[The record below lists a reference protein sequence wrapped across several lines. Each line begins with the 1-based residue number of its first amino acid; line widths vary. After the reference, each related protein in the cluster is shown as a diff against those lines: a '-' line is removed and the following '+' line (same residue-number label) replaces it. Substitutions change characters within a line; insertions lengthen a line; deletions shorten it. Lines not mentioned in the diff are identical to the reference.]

1 MPDMLDRPLYRHIW
15 KELTR
20 EKRMVF
26 MAGARRVGKTTLA
39 EMIGQSYPN
48 RVYVNWEIP
57 EDRTRMI
64 RNPAFFEETER
75 RDESAPLVMFDE
87 INRQR
92 GWRRYLK
99 GACDR
104 VEGRY
109 QFLAAGSSRLDQ
121 PQRRGDSLAGR
132 YYLLHLWPFT
142 QAELGRANL
151 KAEAFFSNPQQ
162 VSMERHSELKA
173 LWHALAEQS
182 GFPEPFLAGRKTS
195 YRRWSRAYAEQLIR
209 EDIRDLTGVKGIGE
223 METLY
228 HLLPAHVGRLLSVPA
243 LAQGLQVAY
252 NTIRSWLAILQRFF
266 AVLSL
271 APWSQGVPRAIREG
285 QKIYLYDF
293 PRVPDPEARFENM
306 VALELYRAVSNWN
319 ETGYG
324 RFSLHFIRTKDQQE
338 VDFLLSDDGR
348 PVLLVDA
355 RPQEQQPSAALL
367 KFQAALRVPAVHLVQ
382 AAEGYRRV
390 ANDGHSV
397 LVAPACQ
404 YLAGLP

>member
-1 MPDMLDRPLYRHIW
+1 MPGMLDRPLYRHTW

-26 MAGARRVGKTTLA
+26 MAGPRRVGKTTLG

-57 EDRTRMI
+57 EDRTRLI

-75 RDESAPLVMFDE
+75 RDESMPLVMFDE
-87 INRQR
+87 INRHR

-99 GACDR
+99 GAYDR
-104 VEGRY
+104 GEGHY
-109 QFLAAGSSRLDQ
+109 QFLVAGSSRLDH

-151 KAEAFFSNPQQ
+151 KAEAFFGNPQQ
-162 VSMERHSELKA
+162 VSMERHSELWT
-173 LWHALAEQS
+173 LWQTISEQS
-182 GFPEPFLAGRKTS
+182 GFPEPFLSGRKTS
-195 YRRWSRAYAEQLIR
+195 YRRWSSAYAEQLIR
-209 EDIRDLTGVKGIGE
+209 EDIRDLTGVKGIAE

-228 HLLPAHVGRLLSVPA
+228 HLLPAQVGRLLSVPA

-252 NTIRSWLAILQRFF
+252 NTIRSWLTTLQRFF
-266 AVLSL
+266 VVLGL
-271 APWSQGVPRAIREG
+271 APWSRGVPRAIREG
-285 QKIYLYDF
+285 QKVYLWDV
-293 PRVPDPEARFENM
+293 PRVRDPEARFENM
-306 VALELYRAVSNWN
+306 VALELCRAVSSWN
-319 ETGYG
+319 EMGYG
-324 RFSLHFIRTKDQQE
+324 RFSLNFIRTKDQQE

-348 PVLLVDA
+348 PVLLVNA
-355 RPQEQQPSAALL
+355 RAQEHQPSAALM
-367 KFQAALRVPAVHLVQ
+367 KFQTALRVPAVQLVQ

-390 ANDGHSV
+390 SNDEHSI
-397 LVAPACQ
+397 LIAPACQ

>member
-1 MPDMLDRPLYRHIW
+1 MPDMLDRPLYRHMW
-15 KELTR
+15 EELTR

-26 MAGARRVGKTTLA
+26 MAGARRAGKTTLG
-39 EMIGQSYPN
+39 EMIGQCYPN

-64 RNPAFFEETER
+64 RNPTFFEETER
-75 RDESAPLVMFDE
+75 RDESTPLVMFDE
-87 INRQR
+87 INRHR

-99 GACDR
+99 GTYER
-104 VEGRY
+104 FEGRY
-109 QFLAAGSSRLDQ
+109 QFLVAGSSRLDQ
-121 PQRRGDSLAGR
+121 PQRRGDSLTGR
-132 YYLLHLWPFT
+132 YYLLHVWPFT

-151 KAEAFFSNPQQ
+151 KAEAFFGNPQQ
-162 VSMERHSELKA
+162 VSMERHSELSA
-173 LWHALAEQS
+173 LWRTISEQS
-182 GFPEPFLAGRKTS
+182 GFPEPFLSGRKNS

-228 HLLPAHVGRLLSVPA
+228 HLLPAHVGRLLSVPT

-252 NTIRSWLAILQRFF
+252 NTIRSWLATLQRFF
-266 AVLSL
+266 VMTCL

-285 QKIYLYDF
+285 QKIYLWDV
-293 PRVPDPEARFENM
+293 PRVRDPAARFENM
-306 VALELYRAVSNWN
+306 VALELWRAVSNWN
-319 ETGYG
+319 EMGYG
-324 RFSLHFIRTKDQQE
+324 RFSLNFIRTKDQQE
-338 VDFLLSDDGR
+338 VNFLLSDDGR

-355 RPQEQQPSAALL
+355 RPHEQQPSAALL
-367 KFQAALRVPAVHLVQ
+367 KFQSALKVPAVQLVE

-390 ANDGHSV
+390 SNDAHSI
-397 LVAPACQ
+397 LIAPACD

>member
-1 MPDMLDRPLYRHIW
+1 MPGMLDRPLYRQIW

-26 MAGARRVGKTTLA
+26 MAGARRVGKTTLGD
-39 EMIGQSYPN
+39 MIGQAYPN
-48 RVYVNWEIP
+48 HVYVNWEIP
-57 EDRTRMI
+57 QDRTRMI
-64 RNPAFFEETER
+64 RNPSFFEETER
-75 RDESAPLVMFDE
+75 RDESAPLVTFDE
-87 INRQR
+87 INRHR
-92 GWRRYLK
+92 AWRRYLK
-99 GACDR
+99 GAYDR
-104 VEGRY
+104 SEGRY
-109 QFLAAGSSRLDQ
+109 QFLVAASSRLDQ

-142 QAELGRANL
+142 QAELGRANV
-151 KAEAFFSNPQQ
+151 KAEAFFGNPQQ
-162 VSMERHSELKA
+162 VSMERHSELQA
-173 LWHALAEQS
+173 LWQTIEEQS
-182 GFPEPFLAGRKTS
+182 GFPEPFLSGRKTT
-195 YRRWSRAYAEQLIR
+195 YRRWSSAYAEQLIR

-252 NTIRSWLAILQRFF
+252 NTIRSWLATLQRFF
-266 AVLSL
+266 AVVSL

-285 QKIYLYDF
+285 QKIYLLDV
-293 PRVPDPEARFENM
+293 PRVKDPEARFENM
-306 VALELYRAVSNWN
+306 VALELARAVSGWN
-319 ETGYG
+319 EMGYG
-324 RFSLHFIRTKDQQE
+324 RFGLHFVRTKDQQE

-355 RPQEQQPSAALL
+355 RPHEQQPSAALL
-367 KFQAALRVPAVHLVQ
+367 KFQAALRVPAVQLVQ

-390 ANDGHSV
+390 SNDEHSV
-397 LVAPACQ
+397 LIAPACQ

>member
-26 MAGARRVGKTTLA
+26 MAGARRVGKTSLG

-57 EDRTRMI
+57 EDRMRMI
-64 RNPAFFEETER
+64 RNPAFFEEAER
-75 RDESAPLVMFDE
+75 RDESAPLITFDE
-87 INRQR
+87 MNRQR

-99 GACDR
+99 GAYDR

-109 QFLAAGSSRLDQ
+109 QFLVAGSSRLDQ

-142 QAELGRANL
+142 QAELGSANL
-151 KAEAFFSNPQQ
+151 KAEAFFDNPQQ
-162 VSMERHSELKA
+162 VSMERPSELKA
-173 LWHALAEQS
+173 LWQAISEQS

-228 HLLPAHVGRLLSVPA
+228 HLLPAHVGRLLSAPA

-252 NTIRSWLAILQRFF
+252 NTIRSWLTTLQRFF
-266 AVLSL
+266 VIFSL

-285 QKIYLYDF
+285 QKIYLWDV
-293 PRVPDPEARFENM
+293 PRVQDPEARFENM
-306 VALELYRAVSNWN
+306 VALELSRAVSNWN

-324 RFSLHFIRTKDQQE
+324 RFSLNFIRTKDQQE

-355 RPQEQQPSAALL
+355 RAHEQHPSAALL
-367 KFQAALRVPAVHLVQ
+367 KFQAALRVPAVQLVL

-390 ANDGHSV
+390 SNDAQSI
-397 LVAPACQ
+397 LIAPACQ